1 MNTAFTPELLDRII
15 ANQADYRQPL
25 LFVGGRTH
33 LFDSFVPHMAAADIL
48 LGEGFIVGT
57 GPGIVTAAGDDN
69 ALVIDCAGMV
79 IVPMVVD
86 MRAALGL
93 NAERTSD
100 IGSLW
105 PGNTGSFAIVDSS
118 VAADAAG
125 ALSTV
130 LTRPETVAAIVIDG
144 RVVLWNG
151 ERTANAP
158 ERPVTAGVGEVSPST
173 SPYLGMWIDESDFLY
188 QELTADG
195 RYDETRGGRP
205 HAFQGSFWIDG
216 DRIDYLDDLGFWAF
230 GEFVDGVLHHGP
242 YILTRR

>member
-1 MNTAFTPELLDRII
+1 MNNAFTPELLERII
-15 ANQADYRQPL
+15 DNQADYAQPL
-25 LFVGGRTH
+25 LFVGARVH
-33 LFDSFVPHMAAADIL
+33 LFDSLVDEMKDADIL

-69 ALVIDCAGMV
+69 ALVIDCTGMV

-86 MRAALGL
+86 ARAALGL
-93 NAERTSD
+93 NRDRSSD
-100 IGSLW
+100 VGTLW
-105 PGNTGSFAIVDSS
+105 PGNTGTFAVVD
-118 VAADAAG
+118 AELAEDAAS
-125 ALSTV
+125 AVASV
-130 LTRPETVAAIVIDG
+130 LTHPESIAAIVIDG
-144 RVVLWNG
+144 KVALWNG
-151 ERTANAP
+151 ERTVNAP
-158 ERPVTAGVGEVSPST
+158 AQLDRSHVGEVSPSA
-173 SPYLGMWIDESDFLY
+173 SPYVGMWIDQSDFLY

-242 YILTRR
+242 YILNRR